1 MTTRAALEDPIGDR
15 LVSFLASR
23 PRGATGRELAH
34 YLGISQPTLSRL
46 LRNLRSR
53 GLVVS
58 EGSARSTRYHWV
70 GGRGRLASLRRRRM
84 HEWIAAE
91 LIDRPELL
99 DEARVRLQRIH
110 AANPQGSI
118 YHQRWEELLSGPLH
132 ELLRSMTED
141 GEQADV
147 LRKESPLTFVMTPE
161 QRLALY
167 SQFRQSHEPL
177 SA

>member
-1 MTTRAALEDPIGDR
+1 MTTLADWDDPMEDR
-15 LVSFLASR
+15 LVSLLASR
-23 PRGATGRELAH
+23 PGSASGRELAH
-34 YLGISQPTLSRL
+34 YLGISQPTLSRM

-53 GLVVS
+53 GLIVS
-58 EGSARSTRYHWV
+58 EGGARSTRYHWV
-70 GGRGRLASLRRRRM
+70 GGRGRLAALRRRRM
-84 HEWIAAE
+84 HEWIAIE

-99 DEARVRLQRIH
+99 NEARRRLQRIR
-110 AANPQGSI
+110 AANPQGCV
-118 YHQRWEELLSGPLH
+118 YHRRWEELLSGPLH

-161 QRLALY
+161 QRRALY
-167 SQFRQSHEPL
+167 LQFRQSNEPL